1 MSEPVKIMIV
11 MDDGFIGGIYTA
23 GVPVDYVIV
32 NYGVDTAAQVD
43 RKEARMVDGV
53 PAFVDGG
60 KAFVDGPST
69 LAAFEAWE
77 R

>member
-11 MDDGFIGGIYTA
+11 MDDGFIGGIYSA
-23 GVPVDYVIV
+23 GVPVNYVIV
-32 NYGVDTAAQVD
+32 NYDVAPRDIALRDTRD
-43 RKEARMVDGV
+43 VDGV

-60 KAFVDGPST
+60 AAVVDGPGT

-77 R
+77 A